1 MGSNVCANSL
11 TRRVAASS
19 IYQLLA
25 TILLVLAVGG
35 GFWNKSMH
43 LFRDA
48 RCKHFYFDLGT
59 NNALSIGDFITYEG
73 EGGPISSAYRKEQKL
88 ALSEFCVFGFEPNPA
103 HSRAHRDV
111 TAKYRHL
118 VKYLKIFSETV
129 AGTSEGTTKLL
140 VDQYDGEYPA
150 WGSSIM
156 SNHVYMGNQN
166 STQVAVVRS
175 LDFSR
180 FLNKF
185 VGTRDPD
192 SKVIIRMDI
201 EGSEFVLLRD
211 LVASGLLCLG
221 TDKLIIEW
229 HPDAVEPS
237 GWCLRAAFEWLLSSS
252 ACKVDVSYEGAQLGT
267 PDQPVCNGWLLSDQV
282 QVDV

>member
-1 MGSNVCANSL
+1 VPAL
-11 TRRVAASS
+11 S
-19 IYQLLA
+19 IYQLFA
-25 TILLVLAVGG
+25 TILLVLAAGG
-35 GFWNKSMH
+35 GFWNKSMQLLRVSH
-43 LFRDA
+43 
-48 RCKHFYFDLGT
+48 CKHFYFDLGT

-73 EGGPISSAYRKEQKL
+73 EGGPISSAYRKEQSL
-88 ALSEFCVFGFEPNPA
+88 ALSDFCVFGFEPNPV
-103 HSRAHRDV
+103 HSRAHQDV

-129 AGTSEGTTKLL
+129 AGTTEGTTKLL

-156 SNHVYMGNQN
+156 SNHVIMRNQN
-166 STQVAVVRS
+166 NTRVAEVRS
-175 LDFSR
+175 LDFSQ
-180 FLNKF
+180 FLKKI
-185 VGTRDPD
+185 VDVRDSD

-201 EGSEFVLLRD
+201 EGSEFVLLRG

-252 ACKVDVSYEGAQLGT
+252 TCKVDVSYEGAQLGT
-267 PDQPVCNGWLLSDQV
+267 PHQPVCNGWLLSDQV
-282 QVDV
+282 QIDE